1 MAVSISNTH
10 LSHIET
16 SNTKLSLQLF
26 VDIANALSVQTDER
40 LYDNIDNRTT
50 LLKDTVELLAS
61 SSVQT
66 LNILINVNRNYPH
79 SSVPLLCAI
88 NHIPQTTLASE
99 FNTIAISK

>member
-16 SNTKLSLQLF
+16 GNTKLSLQLF

-50 LLKDTVELLAS
+50 LLKDTVELLAT
-61 SSVQT
+61 SSVQA

-79 SSVPLLCAI
+79 SSASLLCAI
-88 NHIPQTTLASE
+88 NHIPQTKLASE